1 MSLGVGGWMG
11 RAADSEEERKGKV
24 LGEKLKRKADKER
37 DIAVWLCGARASV
50 SCRGLQMA
58 LRIKSKLC

>member
-1 MSLGVGGWMG
+1 MG

-37 DIAVWLCGARASV
+37 DIAVWLCGATSLCV
-50 SCRGLQMA
+50 LQG
-58 LRIKSKLC
+58 ITDGPQN

>member
-11 RAADSEEERKGKV
+11 RGGAADSEEERKGKV

-37 DIAVWLCGARASV
+37 DIAVWLCGATSLCV
-50 SCRGLQMA
+50 LQG
-58 LRIKSKLC
+58 ITDGPQN